1 LPSNV
6 FAHAPL
12 LDRPTKP
19 PLYLDRLD
27 KKNKKEKSNNHH
39 SSSRK
44 DKSTSNYIQSD
55 KDDYN
60 LYSLDMPKDIP
71 DINEILIQLM
81 SNPTISSK
89 RWIYSQYDHEVGLRT
104 VLKPGCGDASVL
116 RLENGKFISVK
127 LDGNSKH
134 CYLDP
139 YNGTMGCL
147 SESCRNIICTG
158 AKPIG
163 IVDHLQFASPEDP
176 EVFWTFVQT
185 INALKDYCKFMN
197 IPVVGGKV
205 SFYNE
210 TNKGPIKPSPVIG
223 SIGII
228 EQESWIRE
236 SGLRDGDSIFIM
248 GFTYDEMG
256 GSEYYEYLH
265 NIAQGTVPEVDL
277 AHDKLNANAI
287 LHLIKNNV
295 AGCVHD
301 CSKGGLAIALAEMA
315 IQGDIGI
322 TIDLNRIPNSCSRID
337 NLLFSESHSRFI
349 FGANR
354 AAEVTK
360 LLAKFKGLYFAEIGK
375 ADKKSEK
382 MTFRN
387 VNVQAGTQSSN
398 FSSIPAGGVIVVV
411 DVRLEKLAKT
421 TTVVED
427 IMSG

>member
-1 LPSNV
+1 
-6 FAHAPL
+6 
-12 LDRPTKP
+12 
-19 PLYLDRLD
+19 
-27 KKNKKEKSNNHH
+27 
-39 SSSRK
+39 
-44 DKSTSNYIQSD
+44 
-55 KDDYN
+55 
-60 LYSLDMPKDIP
+60 
-71 DINEILIQLM
+71 M

-104 VLKPGCGDASVL
+104 VVKPGCADASVL
-116 RLENGKFISVK
+116 RLENGKFISIK

-158 AKPIG
+158 AEPIG

-228 EQESWIRE
+228 EKESWITK
-236 SGLRDGDSIFIM
+236 SSLSDSDSIFII
-248 GFTYDEMG
+248 GYTYDEMG
-256 GSEYYEYLH
+256 GSEYYEYFH
-265 NIAQGTVPEVDL
+265 NIAEGTVPEVNL
-277 AHDKLNANAI
+277 AHDQLNANAI

-315 IQGDIGI
+315 IHADIGV
-322 TIDLNRIPNSCSRID
+322 TIELNRIPNSCSRLD

-349 FGANR
+349 FGTNR
-354 AAEVTK
+354 PREVTRM
-360 LLAKFKGLYFAEIGK
+360 LAKFNGLYVAEIGK
-375 ADKKSEK
+375 ADKQSRRVIFK
-382 MTFRN
+382 N
-387 VNVQAGTQSSN
+387 VNTDPLTQTQD
-398 FSSIPAGGVIVVV
+398 FSSFPPGEVTVV
-411 DVRLEKLAKT
+411 DIPLERLAKST
-421 TTVVED
+421 NVIEN